1 MKTGKMVV
9 LLAALVLFFGAWSAP
24 AATIIVN
31 PGDSIQ
37 VAIDAAPNGSTI
49 KIKAGTYTGEIT
61 IGYRSRLKLIGAGAG
76 KTIIDGS
83 SGAGDV
89 VTITNS
95 KKITLQRCTITNGVG
110 NNISID
116 NSHWVKILL
125 NTITHAAS
133 YGIVGM
139 GTNLVIQSNQVQA
152 NVGFGIGVIG
162 YRNLIIKN
170 TVTGNDAGIL
180 DAGNGDKIIR
190 NTVRNNTGNGIIIAG
205 ASVKTQRNTVTDN
218 GGLGI
223 VESLGSAQQNV
234 YTSNIVQRNA
244 GGIYVH
250 ADAMVIKN
258 TVTNNAGDGIDGG
271 WSGNTLIGNIIKDN
285 TGYGIYLVR
294 DGHFLKGNLVTGN
307 GGAGI
312 YIDATDGGTLTD
324 LTGMNQILK
333 NKVLNNGVNGIELD
347 GCNLTIVSNN
357 FCAGNGWGI
366 SGGTDS
372 IAVIYTKNKV
382 NNNLGGL
389 AMTAN
394 GGLDYVARN
403 IVANNLFDGV
413 DANGGQRMTFEKNV
427 IIGNKYGLADFDA
440 SLVSRNKILN
450 NTGNGIDASSGS
462 ASLIE
467 KNVVKGNGDGT
478 ATFDLY
484 DSPSPTDDWWQKN
497 QYLTESL

>member
-1 MKTGKMVV
+1 MVRTGGDDH
-9 LLAALVLFFGAWSAP
+9 L
-24 AATIIVN
+24 N

-37 VAIDAAPNGSTI
+37 TAIAAAPNGSTI
-49 KIKAGTYTGEIT
+49 KIKAGTYTEEIT
-61 IGYRSRLKLIGAGAG
+61 IDLKSGLKLIGAGAG
-76 KTIIDGS
+76 KTIIDGT

-95 KKITLQRCTITNGVG
+95 KKITLQRCTITNGAG

-125 NTITHAAS
+125 NTITNAAN

-152 NVGFGIGVIG
+152 NVGLGIVVVG
-162 YRNLIIKN
+162 YRNLIVKN
-170 TVTGNDAGIL
+170 TITGNGAGIV

-190 NTVRNNTGNGIIIAG
+190 NTVRNNTGHGIIIAG
-205 ASVKTQRNTVTDN
+205 ASMKTQRNTVTDN

-223 VESLGSAQQNV
+223 GESQVSAQQNV
-234 YTSNIVQRNA
+234 YTSNIVQRNGI

-258 TVTNNAGDGIDGG
+258 TVTDNTGDGIDGV

-285 TGYGIYLVR
+285 TGYGIYLVA

-307 GGAGI
+307 DGAGI
-312 YIDATDGGTLTD
+312 YIDATAGGTWTD
-324 LTGMNQILK
+324 ITGMNQILK
-333 NKVLNNGVNGIELD
+333 NKVLNNGANGIKLD
-347 GCNLTIVSNN
+347 GCNLTTVSNN
-357 FCAGNGWGI
+357 FCAGNLGWGI
-366 SGGTDS
+366 WGGTDS

-389 AMTAN
+389 MTAAN

-403 IVANNLFDGV
+403 IVANNPWVGV

-427 IIGNKYGLADFDA
+427 IIGNGTGLSGFDT

-450 NTGNGIDASSGS
+450 NTGNGIDASSGAS
-462 ASLIE
+462 SLIE
-467 KNVVKGNGDGT
+467 KNVVKGNGDGIT
-478 ATFDLY
+478 WFDLY
-484 DSPSPTDDWWQKN
+484 DSTSPTDDWWQKN